1 MFSPLANR
9 SGFGYWNS
17 LDPLCCSR
25 ILNDVELDQQS
36 RQRSDTSVFVKT
48 SPFVHEVTVG
58 TLQAGLRLD
67 RALGE
72 LFADHSRSAL
82 ARLIEEGCVR
92 VDTRTATKP
101 SQRVEAGQQI
111 EVTFP
116 PPVSSSVEAQDLPL
130 TILYE
135 DDDLV
140 VIDKPAGL
148 VVHPAAGHR
157 DRTLVNAL
165 LFTVKDL
172 SGIGG
177 EIRPGIVHRLDKD
190 TSGVMVIA
198 KHDEAHR
205 KLTAAWGTDQVRKEY
220 LALVYG
226 TPSSDRGTID
236 APIGRDPRDRKRMA
250 VVPGG
255 RRAVTEYEVAERLRY
270 VSLIRCR
277 LRTGRTHQIRVHLK
291 HIGHPIVGDPVYSG
305 PQYRGIPDKRI
316 QRVLAGLGRQALHA
330 ARITFPH
337 PSSGVVMTFEAVLP
351 EDLASVLQG
360 VR

>member
-1 MFSPLANR
+1 VS
-9 SGFGYWNS
+9 
-17 LDPLCCSR
+17 
-25 ILNDVELDQQS
+25 
-36 RQRSDTSVFVKT
+36 
-48 SPFVHEVTVG
+48 
-58 TLQAGLRLD
+58 LRLD
-67 RALGE
+67 RALSERFPG
-72 LFADHSRSAL
+72 HSRSAL
-82 ARLIEEGCVR
+82 ARLIEEGRVR
-92 VDTRTATKP
+92 VDGRAAVKA
-101 SQRVEAGQQI
+101 SQRVETNQRI
-111 EVTFP
+111 EVDFP
-116 PPVSSSVEAQDLPL
+116 EPAPATIEAQELPL

-135 DDDLV
+135 DEDLV

-177 EIRPGIVHRLDKD
+177 VIRPGIVHRLDKD

-198 KHDEAHR
+198 KNDDAHR
-205 KLTAAWGTDQVRKEY
+205 KLTAAWGTDAVKKEY

-236 APIGRDPRDRKRMA
+236 ATIGRDPRNRKRMA
-250 VVPGG
+250 VVPHG
-255 RRAVTEYEVAERLRY
+255 RRAVTEYEVVERFRY
-270 VSLIRCR
+270 VSLLRCT

-291 HIGHPIVGDPVYSG
+291 HIGHPIVGDALYSG
-305 PQYRGIPDKRI
+305 PQWRGIPDKRV

-330 ARITFPH
+330 ARLTFPH
-337 PSSGVVMTFEAVLP
+337 PSDGRVVTFEAVLAG
-351 EDLASVLQG
+351 DLGGVLEE